1 MSSTEI
7 IICTERGY
15 LENMSKLLIWSIR
28 EFGGSFSNVPI
39 FSYQPRKEFKIS
51 RDTLD
56 FFEKYEVTFI
66 DDDINK
72 EFAHYP
78 LANKPLVTAHRENQT
93 DAENLIFLDSDIFF
107 LSEPVNL
114 IEFENS
120 DLIVRPVD
128 GINIGTRIDGDKNTD
143 YWEKL
148 YELLGVKIKRTV
160 IPTLSNVEILEY
172 YNSGHIVTKT
182 ENHLFNR
189 WKENF
194 LKVMSHDLKPANK
207 IFYVEQSV
215 FAATVSQMEL
225 QVKIL
230 EDPYNY
236 PVFPLIQSRL
246 NKLVSEKNKN
256 LVSIHYHKEFKKYYG
271 LNPIEKLLQSH
282 KNGPLINQ
290 KIQEFG
296 LLPKTNFL
304 KRAAI
309 IPYKRLEFLMNK
321 IRKKLS

>member
-1 MSSTEI
+1 MSLTEI

-15 LENMSKLLIWSIR
+15 LEKMSKLLIWSIR
-28 EFGGSFSNVPI
+28 EFGGSFSDLPI
-39 FSYQPRKEFKIS
+39 FSYQPRKEYKVS

-66 DDDINK
+66 DEELNK
-72 EFAHYP
+72 EFADYP
-78 LANKPLVTAHRENQT
+78 LANKPLVTAHREKNT
-93 DAENLIFLDSDIFF
+93 EAENLIFLDSDIFF
-107 LSEPVNL
+107 LCEPVNL
-114 IEFENS
+114 IEFENR

-182 ENHLFNR
+182 ENKLFSR
-189 WKENF
+189 WRENF
-194 LKVMSHDLKPANK
+194 LKVMIHNLRPANG

-215 FAATVSQMEL
+215 FAATVSQMQL
-225 QVKIL
+225 QVKRL

-236 PVFPLIQSRL
+236 PIFPLIQPQKF
-246 NKLVSEKNKN
+246 KLASDKKKNRI
-256 LVSIHYHKEFKKYYG
+256 SIHYHKELKKDYEI
-271 LNPIEKLLQSH
+271 NPIEKLLQSYE
-282 KNGPLINQ
+282 NGLLINQ
-290 KIQEFG
+290 KIKEFG
-296 LLPKTNFL
+296 LLSKTNLFKRILVRLYKQLVFL
-304 KRAAI
+304 K
-309 IPYKRLEFLMNK
+309 
-321 IRKKLS
+321 KKLPK